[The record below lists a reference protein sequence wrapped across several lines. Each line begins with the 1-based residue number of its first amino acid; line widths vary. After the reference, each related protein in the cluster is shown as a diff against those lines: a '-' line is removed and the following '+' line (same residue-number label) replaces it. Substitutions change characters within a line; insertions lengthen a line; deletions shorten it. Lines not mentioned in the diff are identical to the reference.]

1 MGARR
6 GGFKWKGKKPVAKEQ
21 DDCTDCDRIIVQHA
35 TRTVKET
42 EKDRLKRRWHESRM
56 RSIPGKTCVCYNFVL
71 QDSEIRKWNDE
82 LLRASIEASITT
94 TNNRTRLQLISNG
107 KQVQALYHSR
117 QSEIREE
124 EKAEEHR
131 RRERDEE
138 VKISNLKKEI
148 ITSYPPSQK
157 PEAYLQPLTPEEL
170 SKQEEPENPEHHRN
184 QGMHQVYILKLKNF
198 EYYVG
203 QTSKGYPRRV
213 YEHCI
218 GHNSKITE
226 RLSHKKEKWQDN
238 LLSEVMELAQPVG
251 MKLGCSHVFEYWIHK
266 KMRELGFYIS
276 KGGNTKPIHNQTC
289 EVCNGIAEAEGISWK
304 S

>member
-1 MGARR
+1 MGVRR
-6 GGFKWKGKKPVAKEQ
+6 GSFKWKGKKPKAKKE
-21 DDCTDCDRIIVQHA
+21 DDCNDCDRIFVQQA

-42 EKDRLKRRWHESRM
+42 EKDRLKSRWHESNI
-56 RSIPGKTCVCYNFVL
+56 RSIPSKTCVCYNFVL
-71 QDSEIRKWNDE
+71 QDSEIRKWKDE
-82 LLRASIEASITT
+82 LLRASIEVSITT

-124 EKAEEHR
+124 EQKEELR
-131 RRERDEE
+131 RRERAEE

-148 ITSYPPSQK
+148 IESYPPSQNPAK
-157 PEAYLQPLTPEEL
+157 YLQPLTPEEL
-170 SKQEEPENPEHHRN
+170 SKQDEPEKGNRN
-184 QGMHQVYILKLKNF
+184 SGMNQVYILKLKNF

-203 QTSKGYPRRV
+203 GAVKGFPRRV

-218 GHNSKITE
+218 GQRSNITE
-226 RLSHKKEKWQDN
+226 RLAFGKENWQDN
-238 LLSEVMELAQPVG
+238 LLSDIMEATQPIG
-251 MKLGCSHVFEYWIHK
+251 MKLECYHVLEYWIYK
-266 KMRELGFYIS
+266 KMRELKFNIKS
-276 KGGNTKPIHNQTC
+276 GGNQKPLFNKTC